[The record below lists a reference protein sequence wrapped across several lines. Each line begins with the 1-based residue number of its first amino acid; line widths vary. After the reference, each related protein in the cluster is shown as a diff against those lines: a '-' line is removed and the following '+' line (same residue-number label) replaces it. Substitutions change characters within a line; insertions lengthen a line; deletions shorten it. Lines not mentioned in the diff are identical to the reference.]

1 MVCCFTLIENKN
13 AGIIYLAFVLF
24 TIFAIR
30 TVITYI
36 RNGYELTN
44 IQKIVFFLASIAFS
58 LTPAVLSFGL
68 TSLKPKQGLTYST
81 FIFFLMVCVYSVGN
95 WIKDFNQ
102 SESKPIFCSR
112 YLFPIYKFNW
122 ITKDLEPHNGPT
134 YAWFLS
140 LIVLI
145 AWSVY
150 YNSKS

>member
-24 TIFAIR
+24 TIYAIR

-44 IQKIVFFLASIAFS
+44 IQKYIFCFAALSFS
-58 LTPAVLSFGL
+58 LTPAILSFGI

-81 FIFFLMVCVYSVGN
+81 FIFFIIISVYSVSK
-95 WIKDFNQ
+95 WVKDFNQ
-102 SESKPIFCSR
+102 SETKPIFCGR
-112 YLFPIYKFNW
+112 YLFPIYKFNR

-140 LIVLI
+140 LIVLL